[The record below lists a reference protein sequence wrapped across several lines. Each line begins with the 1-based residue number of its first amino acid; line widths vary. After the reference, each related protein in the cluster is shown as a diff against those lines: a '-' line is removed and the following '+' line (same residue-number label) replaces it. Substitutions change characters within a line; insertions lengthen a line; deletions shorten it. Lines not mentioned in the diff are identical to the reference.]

1 MWQKQRYMAIMG
13 LIIVA
18 LLLFKGMVAFA
29 ANTTSVLGGG
39 VTINEIL
46 PDPSGSTYDT
56 DTDGNG
62 TAASTD
68 EFVELYNLSGS
79 AIDISG
85 WQLWDAGR
93 GNWFTFPGAPGS
105 NTTVLASGA
114 YAHVLV
120 GVQTGGSLPTMTNPN
135 SLAFDAGWGSAV
147 INDVGDNVVL
157 YDPGQDEYIQLIFN
171 GVAPDDPPND
181 YNGFSDTAT
190 RVGPIEDWGNDLDG
204 VSLVRSPSGDAN
216 VVQHQSAYGTTA
228 SPNAVIF
235 AGMNARGGIGNEILI
250 ALLIGFSVL
259 LFLGFWL
266 RRRTET

>member
-1 MWQKQRYMAIMG
+1 MWRKQRYMVILG
-13 LIIVA
+13 LILAIV
-18 LLLFKGMVAFA
+18 LLLKGMVVFA

-46 PDPSGSTYDT
+46 PDPNGSTYNT

-85 WQLWDAGR
+85 WQLWDKGS
-93 GNWFTFPGAPGS
+93 GNWFTFPGVPGS
-105 NTTVLASGA
+105 LTTVLAAGA
-114 YAHVLV
+114 YAHVMV
-120 GVQTGGSLPTMTNPN
+120 GVQPGGSLPAMTNPN
-135 SLAFDAGWGSAV
+135 SLAFDAGRGSAV
-147 INDVGDNVVL
+147 INNDGDNVVL
-157 YDPGQDEYIQLIFN
+157 YDPGQDEYIQLLFN
-171 GVAPDDPPND
+171 GVAADDPPNE
-181 YNGFSDTAT
+181 YTGFPATAT

-235 AGMNARGGIGNEILI
+235 AGMNAQGGMENESLI
-250 ALLIGFSVL
+250 ALLLGFSAL

-266 RRRTET
+266 RRRTDA